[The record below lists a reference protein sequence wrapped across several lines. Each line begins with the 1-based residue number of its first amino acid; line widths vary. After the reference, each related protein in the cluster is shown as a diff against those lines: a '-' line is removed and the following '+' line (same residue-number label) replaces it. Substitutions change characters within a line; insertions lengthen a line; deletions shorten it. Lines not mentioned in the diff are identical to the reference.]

1 MNTVAIGKGPR
12 ELCLS
17 SIYAE
22 FTDLCWR
29 VIFLCRRLPAL
40 LVSCGSLWACQPDK
54 GDEANGIEPDVTDR
68 RPNIVL
74 IVADDLGYADLG
86 YNGSEIPTPSLD
98 ALAGEGLVLT
108 NFYAS
113 MSCSPTRAML
123 MSGID
128 SHQVGLGVMASPI
141 TRPEHQDE
149 PGYVGYLNFRVAS
162 MADLLADAGY
172 NTYITGK
179 WHLGMDVSNGPVAR
193 GFRRAFVSLDGAAH
207 LGGWDWRGPQ
217 AADYRDGEALV
228 QVGDDFYSTR
238 DYTDRMIGYIDEDR
252 GDDKPFFAYLAYT
265 APHWPLQAP
274 DDSIARFR
282 GRYDEGYETLYRQR
296 FENLKARG
304 LAPADAVPDET
315 VFSPRWDELDDGEK
329 ALAARR
335 MEVYAAMVSDLD
347 TYVGRFIDYLESIDE
362 LDNTFILFMSDNGA
376 EASRRDLLPPIAEHV
391 GEAYDHSL
399 ENLGRPNTYVMYGPN
414 WAAASAAPF
423 RRHKFTGFE
432 GGIHVPAFLRYP
444 GSSTSAARSNA
455 FVTVMD
461 VLPTF
466 LELAGT
472 EHPGERYRGE
482 PVVPIQG
489 KSFMPLL
496 EGDVATVH
504 DGAPIVGWELWG
516 HRSVR
521 QGDWKIVWDAS
532 AGDDARWLLFNLAED
547 PGERNDLSTTMPGK
561 LNEMIGA
568 WDRYAE
574 ENRVIYIG
582 ER

>member
-1 MNTVAIGKGPR
+1 M
-12 ELCLS
+12 S
-17 SIYAE
+17 SICAE
-22 FTDLCWR
+22 FTDQCRRDMLP
-29 VIFLCRRLPAL
+29 CRRLPAL
-40 LVSCGSLWACQPDK
+40 LVSCGLLWACQPDK
-54 GDEANGIEPDVTDR
+54 GDNAKGTGPDVVAR

-86 YNGSEIPTPSLD
+86 YNGSEIPTPTLD
-98 ALAGEGLVLT
+98 ALAAEGLVLT
-108 NFYAS
+108 NFYAN
-113 MSCSPTRAML
+113 MTCSPTRAML
-123 MSGID
+123 MSGTD
-128 SHQVGLGVMASPI
+128 SHQAGLGVMAGPTS
-141 TRPEHQDE
+141 RPEHHGE
-149 PGYVGYLNFRVAS
+149 PGYVGYLNFQVAS

-179 WHLGMDVSNGPVAR
+179 WHLGMDVWNGPLAR

-217 AADYRDGEALV
+217 PASYRDGDEMV

-238 DYTDRMIGYIDEDR
+238 DYTERMIGYIDEDR

-274 DDSIARFR
+274 DESIARFR
-282 GRYDEGYETLYRQR
+282 GRYDEGYEALFRQR
-296 FENLKARG
+296 FENLQARG
-304 LAPADAVPDET
+304 LAPVDAAPEAT

-329 ALAARR
+329 VLAARR

-347 TYVGRFIDYLESIDE
+347 TYVGRFIDYLGSIDE
-362 LDNTFILFMSDNGA
+362 LDNTLILFMSDNGA
-376 EASRRDLLPPIAEHV
+376 DADRRDLLPPIAQHV
-391 GEAYDHSL
+391 GAAYDHSL
-399 ENLGRPNTYVMYGPN
+399 ENLGRPNSYVMYGPN
-414 WAAASAAPF
+414 WATASAAPF

-432 GGIHVPAFLRYP
+432 GGIHVPAFVRYP
-444 GSSTSAARSNA
+444 GSSMSGTRSDA
-455 FVTVMD
+455 LLTVMD

-489 KSFMPLL
+489 KSFLPLL
-496 EGDVATVH
+496 EGDVAAVH
-504 DGAPIVGWELWG
+504 DEALIVGWELWG
-516 HRSVR
+516 QRSVR

-561 LNEMIGA
+561 LTEMIDL
-568 WDRYAE
+568 WDIYAE